1 MAAHTPEP
9 PMSPERYRAAIQEL
23 TNAYELEKGAL
34 LRKISELEK
43 LVAKSKKPQPQPAS
57 GE

>member
-1 MAAHTPEP
+1 
-9 PMSPERYRAAIQEL
+9 MSPERYRAAIQEL